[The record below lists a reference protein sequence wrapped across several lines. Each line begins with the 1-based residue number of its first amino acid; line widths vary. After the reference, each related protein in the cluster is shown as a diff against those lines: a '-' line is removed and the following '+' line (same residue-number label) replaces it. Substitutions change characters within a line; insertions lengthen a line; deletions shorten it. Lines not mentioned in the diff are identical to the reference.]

1 MFISAQSATS
11 RPAGR
16 RGQCGAFTLI
26 ELLVV
31 LGILT
36 LLATL
41 TLPALMDMTAAKIR
55 LQCQVN
61 VRNFA
66 AACDQFALDSLTA
79 AYPEV
84 SVAQDESAP
93 DADDAVPDDYTQVNL
108 NVFGQLTAYGV
119 TKENATCVSLGKQDW
134 LFSGVDTLPTSP
146 IEEEQ
151 EDPVLRAGVVY
162 WLGRD
167 DIVDPDDDTI
177 TLFQSPHRRDRQY
190 DPTSSTVVTCLAYD
204 PYTSGTAADTVVPGS
219 VMPHLGKTYAEYTY
233 DTSPNPW
240 DETHPDGIAVGFRG
254 GSAKFVKFEDLTPI
268 IQYHRLWYVNY

>member
-1 MFISAQSATS
+1 MLISAQSTTC

-16 RGQCGAFTLI
+16 RGRPAAFSLV

-55 LQCQVN
+55 LQCTWN
-61 VRNFA
+61 MGTIAKACLTFA
-66 AACDQFALDSLTA
+66 TENANQEFPAGSVGDSET
-79 AYPEV
+79 
-84 SVAQDESAP
+84 DT
-93 DADDAVPDDYTQVNL
+93 PDDYTVVSPQLYTDLSLLGVSDEMMTCQSI
-108 NVFGQLTAYGV
+108 GQ
-119 TKENATCVSLGKQDW
+119 QDW
-134 LFSGVDTLPTSP
+134 MFSSAVDKPF
-146 IEEEQ
+146 
-151 EDPVLRAGVVY
+151 RMGVVY

-167 DIVDPDDDTI
+167 DIMDPDDDTI

-204 PYTSGTAADTVVPGS
+204 PYTSDTAADTVVPGS
-219 VMPHLGKTYAEYTY
+219 VMPHLGKTYAEYPH
-233 DTSPNPW
+233 DKSPNPW
-240 DETHPDGIAVGFRG
+240 DEVHPDGMAVGFRG
-254 GSAKFVKFEDLTPI
+254 GGAKFVKFEDLTPI